1 MRSLV
6 EHKYGDKEMTIM
18 KEAYEVRTKGSRI
31 IVIINNIIRKLRRT
45 LITKGVKDT
54 RKARSKTRR
63 KTG

>member
-18 KEAYEVRTKGSRI
+18 KEASEVRRRGSRI

-45 LITKGVKDT
+45 LITKGMIDT
-54 RKARSKTRR
+54 RKARSMTRR